1 MTSTTI
7 PDKKYFRIGEVS
19 EIAGLEAYVLR
30 FWETEFKS
38 INPKRTDA
46 GQRLYSQ
53 KDVQLI
59 LTIKN
64 LLYEEKFTIQGAKK
78 HLSIS
83 ASEKK
88 QRPNHLT
95 LEQLKSELVE
105 IKNLLK

>member
-1 MTSTTI
+1 MPTTI

-19 EIAGLEAYVLR
+19 EITGLEAYVLR
-30 FWETEFKS
+30 FWETEFKN
-38 INPKRTDA
+38 INPKRTDS
-46 GQRLYSQ
+46 GQRLYSH
-53 KDVQLI
+53 KDVQMI

-83 ASEKK
+83 AVEKK
-88 QRPNHLT
+88 NKPSHFT
-95 LEQLKSELVE
+95 IDQLKSELSE